1 MGCLNIAAN
10 GLRVDIQTLM
20 IVLNMDAADI
30 NGVLTAA
37 HQQVVFALMAQ
48 LTVSLDEV
56 SIATA
61 EQSDAQPATQQSPQP
76 DFYCLLFSWR
86 PKKWLNVLS
95 QEASHLCQ

>member
-1 MGCLNIAAN
+1 
-10 GLRVDIQTLM
+10 
-20 IVLNMDAADI
+20 MDAADI
-30 NGVLTAA
+30 DGVFTAP
-37 HQQVVFALMAQ
+37 HQQVIFALVAQ
-48 LTVSLDEV
+48 LAVSLYEI

-61 EQSDAQPATQQSPQP
+61 ERSNAQPTTQQSPQP